1 MAFLEFNGYRK
12 LRTIE
17 NGKYSDSDN
26 RMNRRE
32 AELHCIAHGL
42 RFDGFCWDWQRYVA
56 VKQ

>member
-32 AELHCIAHGL
+32 AELYFPFSIA
-42 RFDGFCWDWQRYVA
+42 RNFR
-56 VKQ
+56 